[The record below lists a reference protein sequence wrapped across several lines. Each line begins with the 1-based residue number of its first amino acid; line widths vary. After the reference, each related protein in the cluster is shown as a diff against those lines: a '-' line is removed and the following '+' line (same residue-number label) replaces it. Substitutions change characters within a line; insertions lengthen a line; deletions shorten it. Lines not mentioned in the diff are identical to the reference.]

1 MPPEPMR
8 RMREVRMEERR
19 AGGRADASPVRIGGT
34 SVDIL
39 VQSVNLWSTAAQF

>member
-19 AGGRADASPVRIGGT
+19 EGGRAAWSPRRIGGML
-34 SVDIL
+34 SFGIFVDVL
-39 VQSVNLWSTAAQF
+39 SLC